1 MSTKTKFLA
10 TVDTYFHVY
19 NRGVSRS
26 PLFFS
31 AADYNDFLRRVRKQ
45 LERHS
50 DSLPVIQ
57 AQSQP
62 HNSTQIELVAFCLM
76 PNHFHFILHQLAANA
91 ISDLMGHVCNG
102 YVKAINLKMR
112 RSGHLFEGKY
122 KMKLIDDNRYLLHLS
137 RYIHMNPVRA
147 RLVKRADEWTFSSCR
162 TYYGLATDS
171 FINTEA
177 ILGNF
182 SGKTEYRAFVESYR
196 EKDKEDIEKY
206 LIC

>member
-1 MSTKTKFLA
+1 MSTKTKYLA

-19 NRGVSRS
+19 NRGVSRL
-26 PLFFS
+26 PVFFS

-45 LERHS
+45 LERPS
-50 DSLPVIQ
+50 DTLNVIQ

-62 HNSTQIELVAFCLM
+62 HNNGRVELVAYCLM

-91 ISDLMGHVCNG
+91 ISDFMGHVCNG

-122 KMKLIDDNRYLLHLS
+122 KMKLIDDNSYLLHLS
-137 RYIHMNPVRA
+137 QYIHMNPVRA
-147 RLVKRADEWTFSSCR
+147 RLVKRAEDWAFSSCR

-171 FINTEA
+171 FISTEA

-182 SGKTEYRAFVESYR
+182 SSREEYLAFVESYR
-196 EKDKEDIEKY
+196 EEDKEDMEKY
-206 LIC
+206 LTS